1 MISNKEAI
9 NALGFLNLWGFTPA
23 INVFKGADNAD
34 PETREDEINVLMSET
49 GGDARHIMKSI
60 SDLMPMADERKN
72 PINIYLHEPQKEN
85 LARTILFLTLF
96 CETGMSERERMEIY
110 LDIFGNCLI
119 RDKTSQY
126 MQDINREL
134 IQLVTED
141 DKCTSVIKDLINF
154 ETLKFKDRDDIED
167 IFSSYH
173 IKHPFDIEQLRDTRI
188 RAHYKERYDYR
199 RNLVDW
205 DYQFGIKDFTKT
217 VNQQEYRAW
226 RLNGIAF
233 ETRLAT
239 GTIPNRTMG
248 SYVDGKTVSC
258 F

>member
-1 MISNKEAI
+1 M
-9 NALGFLNLWGFTPA
+9 
-23 INVFKGADNAD
+23 
-34 PETREDEINVLMSET
+34 
-49 GGDARHIMKSI
+49 
-60 SDLMPMADERKN
+60 
-72 PINIYLHEPQKEN
+72 HEPQKEN
-85 LARTILFLTLF
+85 LARVILFLTLF
-96 CETGMSERERMEIY
+96 CETGLSARERMETY
-110 LDIFGNCLI
+110 LDLYGNCLI

-126 MQDINREL
+126 LQDINREL

-141 DKCTSVIKDLINF
+141 DKCSSVIKDLINF

-173 IKHPFDIEQLRDTRI
+173 NKHPFDVEKLRDTRI
-188 RAHYKERYDYR
+188 RAHYKDRYDHR

-248 SYVDGKTVSC
+248 SYVDGKTVSLK
-258 F
+258 FYISLPFFNSIYRKKDMTALKSEAFGVILLTRLISRSVTKYGRSQNELVF